1 MNDRLIRLLT
11 DKVYNN
17 IVNLQEKKKNKSS
30 GKLTDYQKKKYKMK
44 PKAKNPLEKRRTAAQ
59 KNMNRKRAK
68 GKKITKK
75 DYERIEK
82 ANSAIAKSP
91 GFKNVPRSDSKTSEN
106 KKMMLDRKK
115 LRKMITESFLELLEA
130 KRKRSKKKKAS
141 KTLSKKTKETLKKKA
156 QSKGYTPGSVYAE
169 YRRGLGAYYSSGSR
183 PGMSPHQWAMARV
196 NSALQGGKSW
206 ANVKKSKS
214 K

>member
-1 MNDRLIRLLT
+1 
-11 DKVYNN
+11 
-17 IVNLQEKKKNKSS
+17 
-30 GKLTDYQKKKYKMK
+30 
-44 PKAKNPLEKRRTAAQ
+44 
-59 KNMNRKRAK
+59 
-68 GKKITKK
+68 
-75 DYERIEK
+75 
-82 ANSAIAKSP
+82 
-91 GFKNVPRSDSKTSEN
+91 
-106 KKMMLDRKK
+106 MLDRKK
-115 LRKMITESFLELLEA
+115 IRKMITESLLELLEA
-130 KRKRSKKKKAS
+130 KRKRSKKKKSKPKAKKKTAS